1 VCASGLSVRSAR
13 QLGWQG
19 SFTCLA
25 LPARRPVLTKAPSRE
40 QLQAKPT
47 AFAQACGCPQ
57 SSKRE
62 LSPHVRTRQ
71 SSSTRHKDV
80 VTRLAHCLVFRGQG
94 ETCSNKFGR
103 RLCRQRASSP
113 RATRPWGHRVMALLQ
128 VVQHAAAAV
137 GVAGVALAGPGSL
150 VRAAAA
156 QARESAAAE
165 LAAPP
170 VERML

>member
-1 VCASGLSVRSAR
+1 
-13 QLGWQG
+13 
-19 SFTCLA
+19 
-25 LPARRPVLTKAPSRE
+25 
-40 QLQAKPT
+40 
-47 AFAQACGCPQ
+47 
-57 SSKRE
+57 
-62 LSPHVRTRQ
+62 
-71 SSSTRHKDV
+71 
-80 VTRLAHCLVFRGQG
+80 
-94 ETCSNKFGR
+94 
-103 RLCRQRASSP
+103 
-113 RATRPWGHRVMALLQ
+113 MALLQ